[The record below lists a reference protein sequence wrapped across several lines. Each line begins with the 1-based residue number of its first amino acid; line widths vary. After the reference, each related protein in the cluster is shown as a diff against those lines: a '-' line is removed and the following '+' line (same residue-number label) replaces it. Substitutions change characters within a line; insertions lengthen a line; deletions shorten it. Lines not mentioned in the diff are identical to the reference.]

1 MTVPDSDRERVIAIL
16 REQAGEGRLDLDE
29 FGQRLDEA
37 YQAQSVEQLQ
47 HALRELP
54 VPPVAE
60 PAPPASAGATGMT
73 GVTGV
78 ARRPDAMRPLPGEHR
93 PVPRQGQHP
102 AKAPGKVA
110 AAAWHSHVTTYMAV
124 NMFLIMIWLSTSGT
138 SSFFWPMFPIGGWGI
153 GVAAHGAS
161 YYSGRSRAHR

>member
-1 MTVPDSDRERVIAIL
+1 MTVPDNERERVIAIL

-37 YQAQSVEQLQ
+37 YQADSVEQLQ

-54 VPPVAE
+54 VPPVAQPAAPTSE
-60 PAPPASAGATGMT
+60 PRTAVGTPST
-73 GVTGV
+73 
-78 ARRPDAMRPLPGEHR
+78 RRPDAMRPRPGEHR
-93 PVPRQGQHP
+93 PVPRQGHHHP

-110 AAAWHSHVTTYMAV
+110 AAAWHTHVTTYMAV

-138 SSFFWPMFPIGGWGI
+138 GSFFWPMFPIGGWGI

-161 YYSGRSRAHR
+161 YYSSRSGAHR